1 MAFAVNT
8 PKGQVRLMDL
18 PLDVFCRIEDE
29 TGLRYVDV
37 LLGPASTAKT
47 ATVVYRIACERTES
61 EPEELTPAML
71 IADPP
76 VFQLVDDDLPEV
88 YEGGLPKSAAGQ
100 GTTGL
105 STAPDDS
112 TGRPT
117 SSDDSPSAT

>member
-18 PLDVFCRIEDE
+18 PLDVFCRIEEE

-47 ATVVYRIACERTES
+47 ATVVYRLACETTDS
-61 EPEELTPAML
+61 EPETLTPAML

-76 VFQLVDDDLPEV
+76 VFQLVDDDLPDV
-88 YEGGLPKSAAGQ
+88 YEGGLPKSEDAQ
-100 GTTGL
+100 VTTGL

-117 SSDDSPSAT
+117 SSDVSPSGT

>member
-18 PLDVFCRIEDE
+18 PLDVFCRIEEE

-47 ATVVYRIACERTES
+47 ATVVYRLACETTES
-61 EPEELTPAML
+61 EPETLTPAML

-76 VFQLVDDDLPEV
+76 VFQLVDDDLPDVVV
-88 YEGGLPKSAAGQ
+88 YCARRVNWP
-100 GTTGL
+100 
-105 STAPDDS
+105 PDVVRRQSLRDLKLLNDS
-112 TGRPT
+112 E
-117 SSDDSPSAT
+117 A